1 MSNTVMLKRAFN
13 QAVATGAVRFT
24 DADTDLLVIKTYI
37 LDYAKK
43 NNVDI
48 SAAEVE
54 TFIKEQQKKLKSL
67 STKITGDGVHVDI
80 EQISENYKPLEISKD
95 EMLKEAFARAA
106 ANPAIAFYDK
116 QLDFTIIK
124 NGMEAF
130 AKECSVEVT
139 EQEIVDYIKKA
150 FHEMNEAA
158 KDFSYEF
165 NAMK

>member
-13 QAVATGAVRFT
+13 QAVATGAVLFT
-24 DADTDLLVIKTYI
+24 DADTDFLVIKSFI

-43 NNVDI
+43 NNVEV
-48 SAAEVE
+48 SVAEVE
-54 TFIKEQQKKLKSL
+54 SFIKEQQKALKDL
-67 STKITGDGVHVDI
+67 STNITGDGTHVEI
-80 EQISENYKPLEISKD
+80 ERISKNYKPLEISKE
-95 EMLKEAFARAA
+95 EMLKEAFASAA
-106 ANPAIAFYDK
+106 SNPAVAFYDK
-116 QLDFTIIK
+116 ALDFTIIK

-130 AKECSVEVT
+130 AKECNIEVS